1 MEERYVTVTCENIDR
16 EHMCCAISD
25 KKHQKGVELKKH
37 WLKERIPEGHV
48 FRKLDARGKVFIE
61 YTPLETAWV
70 PIVGQNY
77 LYIHCLWVS
86 GSYAG
91 RGHGTALLDSCIEDA
106 KEQHKSGICILSST
120 TKKPF
125 LSDKAFLLG
134 HGFEVVDRAGDGYEL
149 LARSFDGSLPRFADG
164 AKSMQIASPELTIYY
179 SAQCP
184 YITFCIDEVQ
194 AYCKQESIALHLIKV
209 ETLQQAKELP
219 CVFNN
224 YAVFYHKRFLTLQLL
239 NSKSL
244 QKLLEANRGKDD
256 HGR

>member
-1 MEERYVTVTCENIDR
+1 MMQQYVEISGKNLQQ
-16 EHMCCAISD
+16 EHLCCAISD
-25 KKHQKGVELKKH
+25 KKHQKGVDLKKR

-61 YTPLETAWV
+61 YAPLETAWV
-70 PIVGQNY
+70 PILGENY
-77 LYIHCLWVS
+77 LYIHCFWVS

-91 RGHGTALLDSCIEDA
+91 RGYVTTLLDSCIEDA
-106 KEQHKSGICILSST
+106 KEQNKSGICILSST

-149 LARSFDGSLPRFADG
+149 LAHSFDGSLPKFTDG
-164 AKSMQIASPELTIYY
+164 AKSMQISSPELTIYY
-179 SAQCP
+179 SEQCP

-194 AYCKQESIALHLIKV
+194 AYCRQERMPLHLIKV
-209 ETLQQAKELP
+209 ETLPQAKALP

-224 YAVFYHKRFLTLQLL
+224 YAVLYNKHFLTVQLL
-239 NSKSL
+239 NKNSL
-244 QKLLEANRGKDD
+244 QKLLKTCRENDD
-256 HGR
+256 YGR